1 MGIVILFWMFFGCV
15 LDGFSDYNCP
25 NYYLI
30 YKKHIQEIRECKN
43 TFSRALTEVLNSNS
57 LPNGVVE
64 FCQMEDCRLEKET
77 KQWVWLSYYNC
88 YTHNQRVTQKFRNV
102 YDFSFIRR

>member
-15 LDGFSDYNCP
+15 LDGFSD
-25 NYYLI
+25 
-30 YKKHIQEIRECKN
+30 
-43 TFSRALTEVLNSNS
+43 
-57 LPNGVVE
+57 
-64 FCQMEDCRLEKET
+64 
-77 KQWVWLSYYNC
+77 YNC

>member
-1 MGIVILFWMFFGCV
+1 M
-15 LDGFSDYNCP
+15 
-25 NYYLI
+25 
-30 YKKHIQEIRECKN
+30 KKTKHIQEIRECEN

-57 LPNGVVE
+57 LPNGVVK

-88 YTHNQRVTQKFRNV
+88 YTHNQSCLLYTSPSPRDLSTSRMP
-102 YDFSFIRR
+102 SSA